1 MRARVVEDV
10 ASISP
15 TRSRAGDTTGRE
27 RRGGRGGLGTAPP
40 GARARPAHESGG
52 QHDRARRRRLPDRRR
67 ERERDG
73 RPLPCL
79 AAVKK
84 KKQQLARDEKRQGIP
99 SGEETP
105 GFLIR
110 AAVRVLAGAGESVW
124 SLFWGVAYVSAVRPA
139 EQSSQLG
146 GAAVRAFPAV
156 RVAFRVGQH

>member
-1 MRARVVEDV
+1 M
-10 ASISP
+10 
-15 TRSRAGDTTGRE
+15 
-27 RRGGRGGLGTAPP
+27 
-40 GARARPAHESGG
+40 
-52 QHDRARRRRLPDRRR
+52 
-67 ERERDG
+67 
-73 RPLPCL
+73 
-79 AAVKK
+79 
-84 KKQQLARDEKRQGIP
+84 RDEKRQGIP